1 MGGTNRF
8 LPRLGA
14 RAGAAFIAA
23 LVLATPLVAEAATSI
38 AGYRTLRAEKIAPG
52 VVHEVYQRFTPNEA
66 VHVARVGRDAPY
78 ILRSVSA
85 NRFLHG
91 GRNETTSEIC
101 KRTKCLVGV
110 NGDFWSGSEGLLGAL
125 VSHGELLR
133 SPTGAHYQLVVGP
146 DGKPT
151 AGPITWHGR
160 FITSDA
166 KSVSFDGVNVPR
178 KKKDGIVLYSR
189 KFARSTKT
197 NHLGAELVVTM
208 LNGPPRLGHPASVR
222 IEKLFVGSGNTK
234 INDGRLVLSGTGK
247 GAEALR
253 MLWHRAK
260 NGGVE
265 RTMTIRLRTTPDALE
280 SIGGTPV
287 LVRDGKPAYDN
298 ASTAFVQAQHP
309 RTIVGWTKKGE
320 TLLVTVD
327 GRQMGH
333 SAGMT
338 IPEAARM
345 MLKLGAV
352 DAINLDGGGST
363 TFVVRG
369 KVLNKPSDRVLSVGG
384 KKHGVKVGGA
394 RPVIASNVER
404 PVASALVVVKRP
416 AEPAKVAVSVSPGR
430 TSRTHA
436 AATELTGDL
445 TAIADAR
452 AETPVRERTSRGPL
466 LITALVL
473 VVAASAGARRL
484 RRSDVAQRS

>member
-1 MGGTNRF
+1 MGGTIRF

-14 RAGAAFIAA
+14 RAGAAVIAA
-23 LVLATPLVAEAATSI
+23 LVLAMPLIAEAATSI
-38 AGYRTLRAEKIAPG
+38 EGYRTLRAEKIAPG
-52 VVHEVYQRFTPNEA
+52 VVHEVHQRFAPNEA
-66 VHVARVGRDAPY
+66 VHVARIGVDAPY
-78 ILRSVSA
+78 ALRSVPA
-85 NRFLHG
+85 NRFLH

-125 VSHGELLR
+125 VHKGELLR
-133 SPTGAHYQLVVGP
+133 SPIGAHYQFVVGP
-146 DGKPT
+146 DGTPT

-160 FITSDA
+160 FITSDG
-166 KSVSFDGVNVPR
+166 KSFDLDGVNVPR
-178 KKKDGIVLYSR
+178 KDGRIVLYSR

-197 NHLGAELVVTM
+197 DHSGIELVVS
-208 LNGPPRLGHPASVR
+208 LVDRAPRLGQPTTVR
-222 IEKLFVGSGNTK
+222 VEKIFVGQGNTK
-234 INDGRLVLSGTGK
+234 INDGRLVLSASGTG
-247 GAEALR
+247 AETLR
-253 MLWHRAK
+253 ELWHRAK
-260 NGGVE
+260 NGVVS
-265 RTMTIRLRTTPDALE
+265 RTATIRLRTTPDAFE

-327 GRQMGH
+327 GRQLGH

-338 IPEAARM
+338 IPEAARL

-369 KVLNKPSDRVLSVGG
+369 KVLNKPSDRVVSSGGAKRVVNVGG
-384 KKHGVKVGGA
+384 TLH
-394 RPVIASNVER
+394 SNVER

-416 AEPAKVAVSVSPGR
+416 PEPAKVAVKVTPGR
-430 TSRTHA
+430 DTKVQAQTSELKADLDAIDDVRA
-436 AATELTGDL
+436 AQSKRGPGSRWPLVAAVVTII
-445 TAIADAR
+445 AIAGVC
-452 AETPVRERTSRGPL
+452 T
-466 LITALVL
+466 
-473 VVAASAGARRL
+473 RRL
-484 RRSDVAQRS
+484 RHR